1 MTYKL
6 KNTLKENLK
15 RIKLLI
21 LDVDGVFTDGAFY
34 VNGSGKEYKKFSAQ
48 DGLGIG
54 LLKAVDFPIAI
65 ISGKH
70 SEATSYRMEELNIT
84 ENVYQGKLNKI
95 ESYRIIK
102 KKYKLQDNEIAYI
115 GDDLID
121 IPILDKVGAP
131 FTVPSAPQDV
141 KNYCCYTTRKSGG
154 EGAVRE
160 VIDLILKAQQKYKIA
175 IEKLL
180 DYKTGE

>member
-1 MTYKL
+1 
-6 KNTLKENLK
+6 
-15 RIKLLI
+15 
-21 LDVDGVFTDGAFY
+21 
-34 VNGSGKEYKKFSAQ
+34 
-48 DGLGIG
+48 
-54 LLKAVDFPIAI
+54 
-65 ISGKH
+65 
-70 SEATSYRMEELNIT
+70 MEELNIT